1 MTNHWFIF
9 MILKPKDKVNNGLDP
24 IRLNPKN
31 ANQSKVPKKLWFL
44 FSSTTRA
51 LSIFMRHPKITGKY
65 YGEVIEKKVLPKLH
79 NKTVGFCIKTMH
91 PRTHQISLKNFSR
104 DWESKLCHTL
114 HIVQIWLNVTS
125 GCSQIWKITSETLNL
140 TIEKS

>member
-1 MTNHWFIF
+1 LIHFYDPETKRQSQQWIGPNSPKPKKCKSIKSAQKV
-9 MILKPKDKVNNGLDP
+9 MILVFFDYQGIIYIHEAPEKQ
-24 IRLNPKN
+24 
-31 ANQSKVPKKLWFL
+31 A
-44 FSSTTRA
+44 
-51 LSIFMRHPKITGKY
+51 MTGKY

-104 DWESKLCHTL
+104 DWASKLCHTL

-125 GCSQIWKITSETLNL
+125 GCSQI
-140 TIEKS
+140 